1 MSTKIKGSEFPLA
14 KIFSSDFDY
23 DIPSYQRPYSWTED
37 QTRDLFNDLHDF
49 YVDESVEDQYFL
61 GSIVLV
67 KEDDKPHSEVID
79 GQQRLTTLTILLAAL
94 TSKLTGENR
103 ADFKNYIIEPGRASQ
118 GISSKPRL
126 QLRKIDRDFFRMYV
140 QELNFDKLFALNPDS
155 LPTEA
160 QRNILFN
167 SKLLMDFLNANFSSE
182 DELVNFGAFLVQR
195 CLLIVVSTPT
205 EQSAFRIFSVM
216 NNRGMD
222 LLVTDIF
229 KADIIGAVTPDKQ
242 QDYNEKW
249 ESLEI
254 QLGRSG
260 FNDLFGHI
268 RMIRMKAKAK
278 KSLQEEFYKSVLP
291 DITSA
296 IAIDFIDNTL
306 EPFAIAYDVISNSR
320 YVSPVNADGVNRIL
334 RWLNRIDN
342 SDWLPVA
349 MLYYVKHKSEPSLLQ
364 QFFCKLE
371 RLAAYMR
378 ISSTDVSHRIDRYA
392 RVLMDLEIPDI
403 TGFGSAIE
411 LTASEITDFITRLNS
426 DVYKMTS
433 NKRNYLILRLDS
445 FVSDG
450 SAYYDSKLLTIEH
463 VLPQTVT
470 PGSQWEKDWPD
481 VTEREKWLHKLGN
494 ILPLSKR
501 KNSQAQNY
509 EFPIKKE
516 KYFKTKGVS
525 AFALTTQ
532 VLSYNEWTPAIVQK
546 RQSELIEV
554 CKKNWDLVL
563 QSS

>member
-23 DIPSYQRPYSWTED
+23 DIPSFQRPYSWTED
-37 QTRDLFNDLHDF
+37 QTRDLFNDLYDF
-49 YVDESVEDQYFL
+49 YTDESSEEQYFL

-79 GQQRLTTLTILLAAL
+79 GQQRLTTLTILLSAL
-94 TSKLTGENR
+94 TSKLTGDNR
-103 ADFKNYIIEPGRASQ
+103 DDFKSYIIEPGRASQ
-118 GISSKPRL
+118 GIASKPRL
-126 QLRKIDRDFFRMYV
+126 QLRKVDRNFFCTYIQGMR
-140 QELNFDKLFALNPDS
+140 FDELFALNADT

-160 QRNILFN
+160 QQNILLN
-167 SKLLMDFLNANFSSE
+167 SKLIMDLLDANFSSE
-182 DELVNFGAFLVQR
+182 TDLVHFGAFLVQR

-222 LLVTDIF
+222 LLVTDII
-229 KADIIGAVTPDKQ
+229 KADVIGAITQDKQ

-291 DITSA
+291 DITSET
-296 IAIDFIDNTL
+296 AIDFIDHTL
-306 EPFAIAYDVISNSR
+306 EPFADAYDVISSSH
-320 YVSPVNADGVNRIL
+320 YISSAGADEVNDIL
-334 RWLNRIDN
+334 GWLNRIDN

-349 MLYYVKHKSEPSLLQ
+349 MLYYVKHKSDSSLLYL
-364 QFFCKLE
+364 FFCKLE

-378 ISSTDVSHRIDRYA
+378 ISSTDVSHRIDRYS
-392 RVLMDLEIPDI
+392 RVLADLENPTVTD
-403 TGFGSAIE
+403 FGPSIE
-411 LTASEITDFITRLNS
+411 LTASEIHDFLTRLNS

-450 SAYYDSKLLTIEH
+450 SARYDSKLLTIEH
-463 VLPQTVT
+463 VLPQTVA

-481 VTEREKWLHKLGN
+481 PDEREKWLHKLGN

-509 EFPIKKE
+509 EFSVKKE

-525 AFALTTQ
+525 SFALTTQ
-532 VLSYNEWTPAIVQK
+532 VLNYTDWTPSIVQK
-546 RQSELIEV
+546 RQSELIEI
-554 CKKNWDLVL
+554 CKKSWDLTL
-563 QSS
+563 

>member
-1 MSTKIKGSEFPLA
+1 
-14 KIFSSDFDY
+14 
-23 DIPSYQRPYSWTED
+23 
-37 QTRDLFNDLHDF
+37 
-49 YVDESVEDQYFL
+49 
-61 GSIVLV
+61 
-67 KEDDKPHSEVID
+67 
-79 GQQRLTTLTILLAAL
+79 
-94 TSKLTGENR
+94 
-103 ADFKNYIIEPGRASQ
+103 
-118 GISSKPRL
+118 
-126 QLRKIDRDFFRMYV
+126 
-140 QELNFDKLFALNPDS
+140 
-155 LPTEA
+155 
-160 QRNILFN
+160 
-167 SKLLMDFLNANFSSE
+167 
-182 DELVNFGAFLVQR
+182 
-195 CLLIVVSTPT
+195 
-205 EQSAFRIFSVM
+205 
-216 NNRGMD
+216 MD

-349 MLYYVKHKSEPSLLQ
+349 MLYYVKHKSEQSLKQ

>member
-463 VLPQTVT
+463 VLPQTVP

>member
-23 DIPSYQRPYSWTED
+23 DIPSYQRPYSWTEE

-49 YVDESVEDQYFL
+49 YVDESAEDQYFL

-140 QELNFDKLFALNPDS
+140 QELKFDKLFALNPDF

-167 SKLLMDFLNANFSSE
+167 SKLLMDFLSANFSSE
-182 DELVNFGAFLVQR
+182 DDLVNFGAFLVQR

-229 KADIIGAVTPDKQ
+229 KADIIGAITPDKQ

-291 DITSA
+291 NITST

-306 EPFAIAYDVISNSR
+306 EPFAIAYDVISNNR
-320 YVSPVNADGVNRIL
+320 HVSSDNADGVNSIL

-392 RVLMDLEIPDI
+392 RILMDLETPDI

-463 VLPQTVT
+463 VLPQTVA

-481 VTEREKWLHKLGN
+481 VVEREKWLHKLGN

-532 VLSYNEWTPAIVQK
+532 VLSYNEWTPVIVQK

>member
-23 DIPSYQRPYSWTED
+23 NIPSFQRPYSWTED
-37 QTRDLFNDLHDF
+37 QTRELFNDLHDF
-49 YVDESVEDQYFL
+49 YVEESSEEQYFL

-94 TSKLTGENR
+94 TSRLTGDDR

-118 GISSKPRL
+118 GIVPKPRL
-126 QLRKIDRDFFRMYV
+126 QLRKVDNPFFCTYV
-140 QELNFDKLFALNPDS
+140 QEMQFDKLFGLNPDM

-160 QRNILFN
+160 QQNILLIA
-167 SKLLMDFLNANFSSE
+167 KLLMDLLVANFASE
-182 DELVNFGAFLVQR
+182 AELVRFGAFLVQR

-222 LLVTDIF
+222 LLVTDII
-229 KADIIGAVTPDKQ
+229 KADVIGAITPDSWQ

-278 KSLQEEFYKSVLP
+278 KSLQEEFYKFVLP
-291 DITSA
+291 AITCP

-306 EPFAIAYDVISNSR
+306 EPFANAYDIISSSH
-320 YVSPVNADGVNRIL
+320 YAGAEDVNNIL

-349 MLYYVKHKSEPSLLQ
+349 MLYYVKHKDNAVLLQ
-364 QFFCKLE
+364 RFFSKLE

-378 ISSTDVSHRIDRYA
+378 ISSTDVTHRIDRYA
-392 RVLMDLEIPDI
+392 KVLADLENPAVAD
-403 TGFGSAIE
+403 FGPSIE
-411 LTASEITDFITRLNS
+411 LSAAEIQDFLTRLGS

-433 NKRNYLILRLDS
+433 NKRNYLVLRLDS

-463 VLPQTVT
+463 VLPQTVA

-481 VTEREKWLHKLGN
+481 PVEREKWLHKLGN

-509 EFPIKKE
+509 EFPVKKE

-525 AFALTTQ
+525 SFALTTQ
-532 VLSYNEWTPAIVQK
+532 VLNYTTWTPAIVQK
-546 RQSELIEV
+546 RQSELIEI
-554 CKKNWDLVL
+554 CKKKWDLIL
-563 QSS
+563 

>member
-37 QTRDLFNDLHDF
+37 QPRDLFNDLHDF